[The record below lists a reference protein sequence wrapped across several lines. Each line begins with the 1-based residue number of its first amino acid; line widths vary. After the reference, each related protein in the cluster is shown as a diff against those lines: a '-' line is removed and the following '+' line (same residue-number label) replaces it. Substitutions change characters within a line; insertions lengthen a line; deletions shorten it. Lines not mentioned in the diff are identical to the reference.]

1 MSDCCSTSESTAPEP
16 VKTSSKVNCVSCGSV
31 SLPVERL
38 TLLHQLKHPQ
48 LMNIPEVSFHFCVEP
63 DCDLVYFG
71 DDKTVYRRNDLRQ
84 DVGQKSTNPD
94 RTLCYCF
101 DVKQSNI
108 LEEREMTGQSQSK
121 AFVMEQVKLKRCA
134 CDTRNPSGQ
143 CCLKD
148 FPKN

>member
-1 MSDCCSTSESTAPEP
+1 MADCCSTSSGSPDP
-16 VKTSSKVNCVSCGSV
+16 VKTISTTNCVSCGAESR
-31 SLPVERL
+31 PVARQ

-48 LMNIPEVSFHFCVEP
+48 LMTLPDVSFHFCAEP
-63 DCDLVYFG
+63 ACDVVYFG
-71 DDKTVYRRNDLRQ
+71 NDETSYLLDDLRQ
-84 DVGQKSTNPD
+84 DVGQKSTDPD

-101 DVKQSNI
+101 DVTESNV
-108 LEEREMTGQSQSK
+108 LQEREKSGQSLSR
-121 AFVMEQVKLKRCA
+121 AFVMEQVKLKQCA